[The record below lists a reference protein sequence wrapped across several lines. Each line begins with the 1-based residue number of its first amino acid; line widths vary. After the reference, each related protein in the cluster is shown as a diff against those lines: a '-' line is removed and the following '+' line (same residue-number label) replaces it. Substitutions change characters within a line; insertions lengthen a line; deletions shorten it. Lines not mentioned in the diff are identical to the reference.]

1 MKKPFFL
8 YFLSLI
14 LLYQAAPLNGAEDSF
29 LEEENFLTGRLSKQ
43 DKRYPTFLLA
53 LQLLKQL
60 KAKTLIETGTAR
72 NGDQNFWGDG
82 GSTIIFA
89 DWASKNNALLHSVD
103 ISPIAIQ
110 YAKEA
115 SIPYQDHIQFTV
127 GDSIAFLKNFN
138 QPIDF
143 LYLDSFDFE
152 LNNPL
157 PSQNHHLKEL
167 IAAYS
172 KLHDK
177 TVIMID
183 DCDLPHGGKG
193 KLAIEFLIKKGW
205 IVLHSGYQVILVSSK
220 F

>member
-1 MKKPFFL
+1 MKKTFIF

-14 LLYQAAPLNGAEDSF
+14 LINQAAPLRGTENSFSEEESF
-29 LEEENFLTGRLSKQ
+29 LVGRLKKQ

-53 LQLLKQL
+53 LQLLKEL
-60 KAKTLIETGTAR
+60 KAKTLVETGTAR

-103 ISPIAIQ
+103 ISPLAIQ
-110 YAKEA
+110 YAKAA
-115 SIPYQDHIQFTV
+115 SAPYKDNIQFTV
-127 GDSIAFLKNFN
+127 GDSITFLKNFN
-138 QPIDF
+138 KPIDF

-152 LNNPL
+152 LDNPF

-193 KLAIEFLIKKGW
+193 KLAIEFLTKKGW
-205 IVLHSGYQVILVSSK
+205 IVLHSGYQVILVSNK